1 MAGKEKI
8 TALPHSPSSAN
19 LPQKPRRLPMPSN
32 NRVELTGFL
41 GKDAK
46 LIEKNGKKFVALN
59 VATTDSYKDDS
70 DQWQDKESVW
80 HDALVFRPAAV
91 QFAEKLKKGDKVELI
106 GSLSY
111 KLFKDE
117 NGVADTFRVYPPD
130 YWT

>member
-1 MAGKEKI
+1 
-8 TALPHSPSSAN
+8 
-19 LPQKPRRLPMPSN
+19 MPSN

-41 GKDAK
+41 GQDAK

-70 DQWQDKESVW
+70 GQWQDKESVW
-80 HDALVFRPAAV
+80 HDVLVFRPFAV

-111 KLFKDE
+111 KPFKDE
-117 NGVADTFRVYPPD
+117 NGNNRLQATIVASFVQHQYNKKSDELTVEEAKNLINK
-130 YWT
+130 